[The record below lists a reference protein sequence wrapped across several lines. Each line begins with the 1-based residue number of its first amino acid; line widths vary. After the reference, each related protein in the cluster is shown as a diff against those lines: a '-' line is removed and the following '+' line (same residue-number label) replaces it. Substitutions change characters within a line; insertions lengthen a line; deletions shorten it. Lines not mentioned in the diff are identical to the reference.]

1 MKIFLSSLFP
11 LNIWKDMN
19 LETKPGMV
27 VSWGKG
33 QSGLQC
39 FFYRSFSLQ
48 LSRKSVL
55 TFSVAFWDPFIMKY
69 FSVRQNLHD
78 WVQNQTTSIH
88 FNINIS
94 CQCGLHSKVK
104 QDRMFVLST
113 KLSCN
118 ISVWLTGRTYKYNH
132 HNTKLAASN
141 GGVTTTT
148 LNCYKL
154 PGSNNPQHTTG
165 GGGGIEEIVE

>member
-11 LNIWKDMN
+11 LNIWKIWTWRLSLVWLLAEGRD
-19 LETKPGMV
+19 
-27 VSWGKG
+27 S
-33 QSGLQC
+33 QSFSV

-78 WVQNQTTSIH
+78 WVQNPTSSIQI
-88 FNINIS
+88 NINIS

-154 PGSNNPQHTTG
+154 PPSNNPQHTTG
-165 GGGGIEEIVE
+165 RGGEVGER